1 MLAPAREGGYC
12 AGHRRLRAMI
22 EGPAMTK
29 TATEFLASRRSHP
42 RPALK
47 DPAPEGERLEA
58 LLTAALRVPDHGRV
72 QPWRLVLIDR
82 AAQARLGPQL
92 REAAL
97 RLGREEKD
105 ADKALKSWDS
115 PLIVAV
121 VFSPAEHPK
130 VPRWEQHLSAGAVC
144 LSLVNA
150 ALADGWGAT
159 WLTGPAALD
168 RHFMEGALGL
178 AAHEEIA
185 GFIHLGTGGETPPER
200 PRPDLAGKLTRL

>member
-1 MLAPAREGGYC
+1 
-12 AGHRRLRAMI
+12 
-22 EGPAMTK
+22 MTK
-29 TATEFLASRRSHP
+29 TASEFLAARRSHP

-47 DPAPEGERLEA
+47 DPAPEGARLDA

-82 AAQARLGPQL
+82 AAQARLHPQL
-92 REAAL
+92 RAAVLRQGRDEAQA
-97 RLGREEKD
+97 EKTV
-105 ADKALKSWDS
+105 KSWDS

-144 LSLVNA
+144 LSLLNA

-159 WLTGPAALD
+159 WLTGPVAQD
-168 RHFMEGALGL
+168 RPFMEGGLGL
-178 AAHEEIA
+178 SPQEEIA
-185 GFIHLGTGGETPPER
+185 GFVHIGTGGETPPER
-200 PRPDLAGKLTRL
+200 PRPDLAEKVSRL

>member
-1 MLAPAREGGYC
+1 
-12 AGHRRLRAMI
+12 
-22 EGPAMTK
+22 MTQ
-29 TATEFLASRRSHP
+29 TASEFLATRRSYP

-47 DPAPEGERLEA
+47 DPAPEGERLNA
-58 LLTAALRVPDHGRV
+58 LLTAALRVPDHGRM

-82 AAQARLGPQL
+82 AAQKRLAPQL
-92 REAAL
+92 REAAQ
-97 RLGREEKD
+97 RLGRDESGVE
-105 ADKALKSWDS
+105 KALRSWDS

-121 VFSPAEHPK
+121 VFCPGENPK

-144 LSLVNA
+144 LSLLNA

-168 RHFMEGALGL
+168 RHFMEGGLGL

-185 GFIHLGTGGETPPER
+185 GFIHIGTGGEVAAER
-200 PRPDLAGKLTRL
+200 PRPSLAEKLTRL